1 MRKIKTINDIMYK
14 DFKQVQD
21 IMLNIDKATTDD
33 LVTAFK
39 VLYHVDDISDY
50 KWEEISAK
58 MNIVILLLGDENS
71 FELVTKFESEGIKY
85 GFVPNFAEITT
96 GELIDLDS
104 LLVDKNFE
112 GIASILYR
120 PIIKESK
127 DGKYE
132 VSEYKGYDEKLF
144 ENASVNFYL
153 GFINFFFKSYQ
164 ILNSHFLTSTTT
176 K

>member
-21 IMLNIDKATTDD
+21 IMLNIDKAPTED
-33 LVTAFK
+33 VVKAFK
-39 VLYHVDDISDY
+39 TIYHVENKKEY
-50 KWEEISAK
+50 KWDVIVEK
-58 MNIVILLLGDENS
+58 MNNVITILSNETPLI
-71 FELVTKFESEGIKY
+71 TKFESDGIKY
-85 GFVPNFAEITT
+85 GFVPNFSEITT

-132 VSEYKGYDEKLF
+132 IAEYKGYDEKLF
-144 ENASVNFYL
+144 ENAPINFYL
-153 GFINFFFKSYQ
+153 GFIDFFFKSYR
-164 ILNSHFLTSTTT
+164 ILKSHFLTSTTT

>member
-1 MRKIKTINDIMYK
+1 MKKIKTINDIAYK

-21 IMLNIDKATTDD
+21 IMLDLDKATTED
-33 LVTAFK
+33 VVKAFK
-39 VLYHVDDISDY
+39 VIYHVEDINDY
-50 KWEEISAK
+50 KWEEITAK
-58 MNIVILLLGDENS
+58 MNVLILLLSDEI
-71 FELVTKFESEGIKY
+71 ELITKIESDGVKY
-85 GFVPNFAEITT
+85 GFVPNFSEITT

-132 VSEYKGYDEKLF
+132 VSKYKAYDEKLF
-144 ENASVNFYL
+144 ENAPINFYL

-164 ILNSHFLTSTTT
+164 ILKSHFLTSTTT

>member
-21 IMLNIDKATTDD
+21 IMINIDKATTEE
-33 LVTAFK
+33 VVKAFK
-39 VLYHVDDISDY
+39 TIYHVEDTNKY
-50 KWEEISAK
+50 KWDIIVAK
-58 MNIVILLLGDENS
+58 MNNLVTILSNEIPLI
-71 FELVTKFESEGIKY
+71 TKFESDGIKY
-85 GFVPNFAEITT
+85 GFVPNFSEITT

-132 VSEYKGYDEKLF
+132 IAEYKGYDEKLF
-144 ENASVNFYL
+144 ENAPINFYL
-153 GFINFFFKSYQ
+153 GFIDFFFKSYR
-164 ILNSHFLTSTTT
+164 ILKSHFLTSTTT